1 MNAMKVLSL
10 FDGISCGMVPLER
23 AGIPVERYVAYEID
37 EDKFEELSLSRE
49 AKIENIC
56 LWIKNLK
63 AEIEALKAE
72 KDAFA
77 KRQRS
82 AENKMESL
90 KRYIT
95 GYLDGTS
102 FESAKV
108 KVSFRKSESIEI
120 EEGTI
125 IPDEYLRFK
134 EPEINKTDLKNA
146 LKAGIHIQGVQL
158 VENQNIQIK

>member
-1 MNAMKVLSL
+1 MNL
-10 FDGISCGMVPLER
+10 
-23 AGIPVERYVAYEID
+23 YEID
-37 EDKFEELSLSRE
+37 AEIMNCVDITTGEIFDEDKLESLVMERE
-49 AKIENIC
+49 KKIENIC

-77 KRQRS
+77 KRQKS

-134 EPEINKTDLKNA
+134 EPEVNKTDLKNA

>member
-1 MNAMKVLSL
+1 MNL
-10 FDGISCGMVPLER
+10 
-23 AGIPVERYVAYEID
+23 YEID
-37 EDKFEELSLSRE
+37 SAILDCMDLETGEVFDVDRFEELNLERTV
-49 AKIENIC
+49 KIENIC

-77 KRQRS
+77 KRQKS

-90 KRYIT
+90 KQYIS
-95 GYLDGTS
+95 GYLEGTAY
-102 FESAKV
+102 ESAKV
-108 KVSFRKSESIEI
+108 KVSFRKSETLDIM
-120 EEGTI
+120 EGAI

-134 EPEINKTDLKNA
+134 EPDIDKVELKKA
-146 LKAGIHIQGVQL
+146 LKSGVQIPGVSI

>member
-1 MNAMKVLSL
+1 MGMSL
-10 FDGISCGMVPLER
+10 F
-23 AGIPVERYVAYEID
+23 EID
-37 EDKFEELSLSRE
+37 AAILGCVDVETGEIFDIDKFEELSLTRD

-63 AEIEALKAE
+63 AEAEALKAE

-77 KRQRS
+77 ARQKA

-95 GYLDGTS
+95 GYLEGAA

-108 KVSFRKSESIEI
+108 KVSFRKSEAVEI
-120 EEGTI
+120 MDGAI
-125 IPDEYLRFK
+125 IPDEYLKFK
-134 EPEINKTDLKNA
+134 EPEVNKTELKKA
-146 LKAGIHIQGVQL
+146 LKSGLVIEGACI

>member
-1 MNAMKVLSL
+1 MNL
-10 FDGISCGMVPLER
+10 
-23 AGIPVERYVAYEID
+23 YEID
-37 EDKFEELSLSRE
+37 AEILNCVDVETGEIFDIDRFEELSMTRD

-63 AEIEALKAE
+63 AQAEALKFE

-77 KRQRS
+77 QRQK
-82 AENKMESL
+82 AVETKMESL

-95 GYLDGTS
+95 GYLEGTA

-108 KVSFRKSESIEI
+108 KVSFRKSEVVEI
-120 EEGTI
+120 MEGAV

-134 EPEINKTDLKNA
+134 EPEVNKTELKTA
-146 LKAGIHIQGVQL
+146 LKKGVQIAGVSI

>member
-1 MNAMKVLSL
+1 MNL
-10 FDGISCGMVPLER
+10 F
-23 AGIPVERYVAYEID
+23 EID
-37 EDKFEELSLSRE
+37 AAILDCVDVETGEVFDVDRFEELELTRD

-63 AEIEALKAE
+63 AEAEALKAE

-77 KRQRS
+77 QRQKA

-90 KRYIT
+90 KRYIS
-95 GYLDGTS
+95 GYLDGTT

-108 KVSFRKSESIEI
+108 KVSFKKSESLEI
-120 EEGTI
+120 SEEAV

-134 EPEINKTDLKNA
+134 EPEVNKADLKKA
-146 LKAGIHIQGVQL
+146 IKAGLTIGGVWI
-158 VENQNIQIK
+158 EEKNNIQIK